1 MVLALLNVDMDA
13 SSSSP
18 SIAYWEI
25 RMIDTGE
32 VLGTSVLVSW

>member
-13 SSSSP
+13 SSSRP
-18 SIAYWEI
+18 SIAYCEI